1 MCRQARPSGV
11 GNGHVIR
18 RPRESAALLVCLG
31 TAFLL
36 PPIGL
41 IFGSA
46 YRIFDIP
53 LPVFY
58 VFGAW
63 IALVVGAFL
72 ISRVL
77 PDNPG

>member
-1 MCRQARPSGV
+1 MISK
-11 GNGHVIR
+11 
-18 RPRESAALLVCLG
+18 PRESAALLVCLG
-31 TAFLL
+31 TVLLL

-41 IFGSA
+41 IFGKA
-46 YRIFDIP
+46 FRVFDIP

-63 IALVVGAFL
+63 FVLVVGAFV